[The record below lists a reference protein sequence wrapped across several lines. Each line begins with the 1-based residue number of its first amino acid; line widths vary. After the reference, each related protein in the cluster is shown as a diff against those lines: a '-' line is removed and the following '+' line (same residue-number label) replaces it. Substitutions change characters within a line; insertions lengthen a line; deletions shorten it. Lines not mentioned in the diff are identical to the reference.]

1 MLVCL
6 ASIDIFNILVKGA
19 PSLVDGGRKGGS
31 VFRMLA
37 YRPIA
42 FFLVCIA
49 LSSCAYSPENYFN
62 SGRLCSKPYGVHL
75 QGVDWQ
81 QAKKLNLRIRQ
92 GEFLPVYMRLMQN
105 KSYVL
110 AIENADDISHTFR
123 AIDFFKAVAVAGVSV
138 GGGNFKKVSCLK
150 GVSIPAGKIT
160 EVRLIPVRDGFYEFE
175 DNALMLSFAMVGNA
189 GGFISIDPPKK
200 LPLSPLDQ
208 WKLFES
214 KPINPA
220 PEKPKST
227 GLFDVQ
233 EDPPAEPPSRL
244 LGDPSPEKLI
254 DVSPSVP
261 AEPALEVG
269 PVDSMFKDPA
279 PASETG
285 VPVVSVP
292 DIEPSEPEASLDF
305 SPDIEA
311 DDEPV
316 KIEDTP
322 VIDTNPEKTNSVPQ
336 DDTKMVTEEMRPS
349 MPSESTPPRPQAPLS
364 FPDSYKPINGPAAD
378 IYSDPADVFD
388 TGPGSGG
395 AAGEDKLDSTG

>member
-1 MLVCL
+1 
-6 ASIDIFNILVKGA
+6 
-19 PSLVDGGRKGGS
+19 LVDGGRKGGS

-49 LSSCAYSPENYFN
+49 VSSCAYSPENYFG
-62 SGRLCSKPYGVHL
+62 SDRMCSKAYGVHL

-92 GEFLPVYMRLMQN
+92 GEFLPVYMRLLQN

-110 AIENADDISHTFR
+110 AIENADDIGHTFR
-123 AIDFFKAVAVAGVSV
+123 AIDFFKAVAVAGVRV
-138 GGGNFKKVSCLK
+138 GGGNFRKVSCLK

-214 KPINPA
+214 KPINPI
-220 PEKPKST
+220 PKKPKLT
-227 GLFDVQ
+227 GPFDVQ
-233 EDPPAEPPSRL
+233 EDPPAEPLSRL
-244 LGDPSPEKLI
+244 LDDPSSEKLI
-254 DVSPSVP
+254 DVSPSLP
-261 AEPALEVG
+261 AEPAFEVD
-269 PVDSMFKDPA
+269 PVDSKFKAPA
-279 PASETG
+279 SASETG
-285 VPVVSVP
+285 VPVVNVP
-292 DIEPSEPEASLDF
+292 DIELSEPKVPLDF
-305 SPDIEA
+305 GPDIES

-316 KIEDTP
+316 QTEDAP
-322 VIDTNPEKTNSVPQ
+322 VVDTNPEKTNRVPQ
-336 DDTKMVTEEMRPS
+336 DDTKKLFTEELWQS
-349 MPSESTPPRPQAPLS
+349 IPSESTLPRPQAPLS
-364 FPDSYKPINGPAAD
+364 FPHSYKPINGPAAD

-395 AAGEDKLDSTG
+395 AAGEEKLDGPG